1 MLCPDCKNPRDH
13 QESQPIVIEWGSLFK
28 LELGPLTFLM
38 EKEGEWTPRS
48 KWRGFSSLGIAQEG
62 EGMLSFTPDNIRSD
76 SGGRT
81 MQLERDLSDLGKVTC
96 AIRSWC
102 IFTTGHSCLG
112 TLNCPSLMAKRGG
125 ALIFFKD
132 VWFVFSQGQELSTPR
147 KSQLSIRRLG
157 YVWKGGLQY
166 SGARLGFLFA
176 PSERLEAFLL
186 GEGWRELCMSGE
198 WRESVESGFRGF
210 LQ

>member
-13 QESQPIVIEWGSLFK
+13 QESQPVVIAWVSLFK
-28 LELGPLTFLM
+28 LELGPPTFLM

-62 EGMLSFTPDNIRSD
+62 EGMLSFTPDNVCSD

-81 MQLERDLSDLGKVTC
+81 VQLERDLSDLGKVTC

-112 TLNCPSLMAKRGG
+112 TLNCPFLKANKWGTYLFQGCLVCFFSRTGAIYTQEVPVIYQEAGICMKRGI
-125 ALIFFKD
+125 AIL
-132 VWFVFSQGQELSTPR
+132 WS
-147 KSQLSIRRLG
+147 
-157 YVWKGGLQY
+157 
-166 SGARLGFLFA
+166 
-176 PSERLEAFLL
+176 
-186 GEGWRELCMSGE
+186 
-198 WRESVESGFRGF
+198 
-210 LQ
+210 